1 MPLTTDELL
10 DLTNAVDALMC
21 AYCPAD
27 LEKLRAEYRPGTAGH
42 ARLLALLP
50 RLLELAGPA

>member
-1 MPLTTDELL
+1 MGLTVDELL

>member
-27 LEKLRAEYRPGTAGH
+27 LEKLRAEYRPGTPGH

>member
-10 DLTNAVDALMC
+10 DLTNCLDLAMHS
-21 AYCPAD
+21 YSQAD
-27 LEKLRAEYRPGTAGH
+27 HEKLSAQYRPGTAGH

-50 RLLELAGPA
+50 RLLELAEPA